1 MKKLISLILTVC
13 MACMLI
19 PAMAESAS
27 AAGVWYLQEMTNN
40 GVTMAAGDTG
50 IVWTLTLGEDGTAV
64 SAMTMMGETQEQS
77 GTWTQDGDKVTVTI
91 EDSPVDGTLAD
102 GKLTLAMGDQAAVFG
117 PDAPEASTKPAAVA
131 ADSED
136 VFLGDWELTAV
147 EMMGV
152 DWEMNAVEMMGVYM
166 SKELLAS
173 SSASLEGFDVKLH
186 IEPGKVA
193 VISKTSAEAQEES
206 TEMTSTFADGKLNVE
221 IDLGEA
227 ATTAESAGLDVSGII
242 ENNSTIELLE
252 DGGLLYGMKMFGMEI
267 DVYLVK
273 VDAAAEEPAA

>member
-1 MKKLISLILTVC
+1 MKKLISLILAVC

-77 GTWTQDGDKVTVTI
+77 GTWTQEGDKVTITI

-131 ADSED
+131 AESED
-136 VFLGDWELTAV
+136 AFLGDWELTAI
-147 EMMGV
+147 
-152 DWEMNAVEMMGVYM
+152 EMMGVYM
-166 SKELLAS
+166 TKELMA
-173 SSASLEGFDVKLH
+173 SASMEGFDVKLH
-186 IEPGKVA
+186 IEPGKV
-193 VISKTSAEAQEES
+193 VSVSKTSAEAEEQ
-206 TEMTSTFADGKLNVE
+206 TVEMKSTFADGKLSV
-221 IDLGEA
+221 DLGLGDV
-227 ATTAESAGLDVSGII
+227 ATTAESAGLDLSGIADAT
-242 ENNSTIELLE
+242 STIELLE
-252 DGGLLYGMKMFGMEI
+252 DGGLLYGMKMLGMEI
-267 DVYLVK
+267 NVYLVK